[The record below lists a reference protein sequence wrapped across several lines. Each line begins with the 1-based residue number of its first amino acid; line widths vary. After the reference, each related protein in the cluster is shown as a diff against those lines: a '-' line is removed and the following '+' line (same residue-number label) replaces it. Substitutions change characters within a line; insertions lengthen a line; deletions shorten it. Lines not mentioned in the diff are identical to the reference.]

1 MSDFHYKVFS
11 LLCLAPQSYRPRY
24 DYVPCLELEKWCE
37 LLATFSPRLWTE
49 PCIFGREIKIILRTE
64 PCIFVREIKIIL
76 WTGPWVFFRE
86 TKFSCGLDHGSF
98 SWDKIFLWTESWVF
112 FREKSS
118 PVDWTIGLSRDKNS
132 PVLRTH
138 WKSNT
143 ASQRSVKGGGG
154 EMPLSYFPFL
164 SGFPASCKTRLSIYR
179 EFHVLLWTW
188 NVNSVPRK
196 LRTIRLLINRKLRC
210 WFRISSHFCWWKQRN
225 ARWCAKRT
233 LNT

>member
-1 MSDFHYKVFS
+1 MDWTMYLRSRDKNYLVDWTMGFLSRDKV
-11 LLCLAPQSYRPRY
+11 L
-24 DYVPCLELEKWCE
+24 
-37 LLATFSPRLWTE
+37 
-49 PCIFGREIKIILRTE
+49 
-64 PCIFVREIKIIL
+64 L

-86 TKFSCGLDHGSF
+86 TKFFCGLNHGSSF
-98 SWDKIFLWTESWVF
+98 ERKVLLWTGPLV
-112 FREKSS
+112 FREIKILLCSEH
-118 PVDWTIGLSRDKNS
+118 IENQI
-132 PVLRTH
+132 LRV
-138 WKSNT
+138 SG
-143 ASQRSVKGGGG
+143 AAECDGGGG